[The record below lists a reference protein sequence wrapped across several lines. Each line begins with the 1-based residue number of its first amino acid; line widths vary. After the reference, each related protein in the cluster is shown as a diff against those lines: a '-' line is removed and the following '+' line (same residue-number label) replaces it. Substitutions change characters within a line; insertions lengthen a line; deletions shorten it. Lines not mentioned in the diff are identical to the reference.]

1 MASKKQRKSE
11 EKHLSWRKLRM
22 RLTPIRKPAN
32 APSNYDNDDDGGD
45 DDDGDDGND
54 DDVGNDDYDDERMKR
69 NV

>member
-32 APSNYDNDDDGGD
+32 APSNYDNDDDIDDG
-45 DDDGDDGND
+45 DDDGDGDDG
-54 DDVGNDDYDDERMKR
+54 YDDERMQR